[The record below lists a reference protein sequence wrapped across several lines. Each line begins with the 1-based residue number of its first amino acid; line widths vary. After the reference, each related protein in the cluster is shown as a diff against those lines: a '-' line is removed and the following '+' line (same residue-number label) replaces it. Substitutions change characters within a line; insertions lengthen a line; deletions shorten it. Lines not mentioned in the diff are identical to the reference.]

1 MPSPTAVVAD
11 SRASERIRSMAARTL
26 SGQPV
31 GERDQQLLCEFQ
43 RRCVIRD
50 QRVRCLDLRD
60 LGFRSHDVTRL
71 ADALELNTTLTH
83 LDLGSKDAG
92 LSNWTYEAKLRQ
104 RRVNKIGDEGAG
116 RLGAALAVSVGL
128 TKLSLESNEICA
140 PGATE
145 LAAALKVNTTLT
157 WLQSGFNL
165 FGSEGASALA
175 AALKP
180 SGLRWLNVGVSKPAY
195 KFCVTDTD
203 GSTSAKQ
210 TSHELDHAGLASAL
224 LTKDEFTQAEW
235 DEFAVGS
242 MTGDSFIQAGPPP
255 GAFFTPAEP
264 GNMTLR
270 HLDLCDNEIGDAGV
284 AAIASALIA
293 HPALTTLVVRANEVG
308 DAGATALAAAIRSN
322 GALRELDLGDN
333 NVSCRGAVDLLCA
346 LAGNDKLADL
356 NLGTNRLADTIHAGR
371 VEAALAGN
379 CALKQL
385 DLGANALGPHAATMF
400 GGVLKTNSTL
410 EALDLGANKIGSL
423 GAEKLAQAVQANN
436 TLRTLMVDDNAI
448 GSSDDPALDAWR
460 ALGCALAANTALQW
474 LSVGMNTIG
483 DSGATQLMDAMTQNS
498 TLASLDIAHGHIG
511 SHGATAVAEALQ
523 RNSALTQ
530 LDLHHND
537 WDNSC
542 AIRLGLRV

>member
-1 MPSPTAVVAD
+1 MLSPTAVVAD

-104 RRVNKIGDEGAG
+104 RGVNKIGDEGAG
-116 RLGAALAVSVGL
+116 RLGASLAVSVGL

-140 PGATE
+140 PGATG
-145 LAAALKVNTTLT
+145 LAAALQVNTTLT

-165 FGSEGASALA
+165 FGSEGACALA

-195 KFCVTDTD
+195 KYGVNAD
-203 GSTSAKQ
+203 GSTAAKQ
-210 TSHELDHAGLASAL
+210 TSHELDHAALASAL

-235 DEFAVGS
+235 DEFAVEA

-284 AAIASALIA
+284 AAIASALIT

-308 DAGATALAAAIRSN
+308 DAGATALAAGLRSN

-333 NVSCRGAVDLLCA
+333 NVSGRGAVELLCA
-346 LAGNDKLADL
+346 LAGNDILVDL

-371 VEAALAGN
+371 VETALAGN

-400 GGVLKTNSTL
+400 AEVLRTNSTL
-410 EALDLGANKIGSL
+410 EALDLGANKIGSV
-423 GAEKLAQAVQANN
+423 GAEKLAQAVQVNN
-436 TLRTLMVDDNAI
+436 SLRTLMVDDNAI
-448 GSSDDPALDAWR
+448 GSSDDPALGAWR
-460 ALGCALAANTALQW
+460 ALGCALAANTALRW
-474 LSVGMNTIG
+474 LSVGMNRIG
-483 DSGATQLMDAMTQNS
+483 DSGAAHLMDAMAQNS

-523 RNSALTQ
+523 CNSALTQ

-542 AIRLGLRV
+542 AVRLGLRV